1 MKQEYAERI
10 AKQIEDNGE
19 EGSSRE
25 YSGRGMYGDKTYAVV
40 ADLST
45 FIGAAVQVGIDLAE
59 EAEIAD
65 EQGKEDA
72 PDPEDFIEEM
82 SKVRWDTMGRSST
95 VVY

>member
-19 EGSSRE
+19 EASSRE
-25 YSGRGMYGDKTYAVV
+25 YSGRGMYGEKTHAVV
-40 ADLST
+40 CDLST

-59 EAEIAD
+59 EAEIATN
-65 EQGKEDA
+65 QGEDG
-72 PDPEDFIEEM
+72 PDPEDFVLEM
-82 SKVRWDTMGRSST
+82 GKIRTDSMGRSSI